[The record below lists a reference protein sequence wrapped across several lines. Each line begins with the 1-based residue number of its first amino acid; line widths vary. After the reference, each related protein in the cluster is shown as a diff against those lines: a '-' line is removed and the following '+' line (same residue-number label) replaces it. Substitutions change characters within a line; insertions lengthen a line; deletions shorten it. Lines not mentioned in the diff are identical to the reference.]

1 MYTNKIKGEITPIQ
15 QQLIFFIKKKYFSKS
30 KFKKLS
36 KSAQWIE
43 DILLYILAYLLNEK
57 KNCLIE
63 RHPLKKMSDC
73 PGSPDAVYKTL
84 ACR

>member
-1 MYTNKIKGEITPIQ
+1 MYTNEIKGEITPIQ

-73 PGSPDAVYKTL
+73 LSSPDAVYKTL

>member
-15 QQLIFFIKKKYFSKS
+15 QQLIFFIKKKFFSKS

-57 KNCLIE
+57 KKMLDRE
-63 RHPLKKMSDC
+63 ASVKKNVWLPQLSWC
-73 PGSPDAVYKTL
+73 
-84 ACR
+84 CI

>member
-15 QQLIFFIKKKYFSKS
+15 QQLIFFIQKKFFSKS

-73 PGSPDAVYKTL
+73 LSSPDAVYKTF
-84 ACR
+84 AYR